1 MSGAGLL
8 TKGIAL
14 VGRSSAE
21 MGACRARHKNPAIAG
36 ALGVELAG
44 LEPAPARVAGYVP
57 TELLALA
64 CWNALTS
71 LSVLDAFGKTSSID

>member
-1 MSGAGLL
+1 M
-8 TKGIAL
+8 
-14 VGRSSAE
+14 
-21 MGACRARHKNPAIAG
+21 
-36 ALGVELAG
+36 ELAG